1 MKIGLFDHVDRN
13 DRPLATQFD
22 ERLEFI
28 RAADDAGF
36 YCYHVAEHHASP
48 LNTVP
53 APGVWLAAVA
63 RATRRIRL
71 GPMVYLLP
79 LYSPLRLIEEI
90 CMLDH
95 LSKGRMEIGVGR
107 GVSPFE
113 LKHHKINHDESR
125 EIFVDAFDCI
135 NAGLTT
141 DKLSYSGKHYAYS
154 DVPIPLRPLQTPH
167 PPFWY
172 GSSNTTGSLWAGE
185 RGLHFVTNG
194 ATARAK
200 DNIDAYKAALAKRG
214 GPVAPKAEFPGGAA
228 IGVSRQIIVADTE
241 AEARRIA
248 EPAFAHY
255 HANLTYLWRLNVG
268 DNLTVRNAVPI
279 AATLDDA
286 MREGTIIVGNPD
298 TVADEINKQTAA
310 LGINYLLTYLLFGT
324 MPLAAALRSL
334 ALFSGKV
341 MPKISAT

>member
-53 APGVWLAAVA
+53 VPGVWMAAVA
-63 RATRRIRL
+63 RATRRIHI

-95 LSKGRMEIGVGR
+95 LSKGRMEIGVAR

-113 LKHHKINHDESR
+113 LKHHKIDHDQSR
-125 EIFVDAFDCI
+125 DIFIDAFDCI
-135 NAGLTT
+135 SAGLTT
-141 DKLSYSGKHYAYS
+141 DKLNFSGKHYDFK
-154 DVPIPLRPLQTPH
+154 DVPIALRPLQTPH
-167 PPFWY
+167 PAFWY
-172 GSSNTTGSLWAGE
+172 GSSNATGSTWAGE

-194 ATARAK
+194 GTAKAK
-200 DNIDAYKAALAKRG
+200 ANIDAFKAALAQRG
-214 GPVAPKAEFPGGAA
+214 GPTAPKAEFSGGTA
-228 IGVSRQIIVADTE
+228 IGVSRQIIVADTD

-248 EPAFAHY
+248 EPAFLHY
-255 HANLTYLWRLNVG
+255 HANLTYLWKLNVG
-268 DNLTVRNAVPI
+268 DNLAARNAVPI
-279 AATLDDA
+279 AANLDDA
-286 MREGTIIVGNPD
+286 IREGTIIAGNPD
-298 TVADEINKQTAA
+298 AVAAEINKQAA
-310 LGINYLLTYLLFGT
+310 AMGINYLMTYLMFGT
-324 MPLAAALRSL
+324 MTLPAASRSL
-334 ALFSGKV
+334 ALFSGEV
-341 MPKISAT
+341 MPKILPR